1 MKRVLAVS
9 LGAFLLCFGPPVTGL
24 SAQLLGSLGGAE
36 PGDDVVSA
44 GVIFGQMNPT
54 TRFRDGGGFDTATLL
69 GGTVNFWFHRHMG
82 VQVNALSTEHG
93 TLGASDGR
101 SSIVSGRDPRIWTVQ
116 GDFVVRLPLAA
127 GALTVSPYGAA
138 GAGWKSYKWVFD
150 PQGGPDA
157 RGFDGAWS
165 FAGGVEAR
173 FGADSRIGLRGELRQ
188 LHTSFTRF
196 GEDLTHKD
204 RVVTGAL
211 LINF

>member
-1 MKRVLAVS
+1 MYRVSSIS
-9 LGAFLLCFGPPVTGL
+9 LGAFLLFFGHSATDL
-24 SAQLLGSLGGAE
+24 SAQLFGSLGGAE
-36 PGDDVVSA
+36 PGEDVVSV
-44 GVIFGQMNPT
+44 GLIFGQMNPT
-54 TRFRDGGGFDTATLL
+54 TRFRDGGGFDATTLL
-69 GGTVNFWFHRHMG
+69 GGSANFWFHRNMG

-101 SSIVSGRDPRIWTVQ
+101 SSIVSGRDPRIWTIQ
-116 GDFVVRLPLAA
+116 SDFVVRLPLAA
-127 GALTVSPYGAA
+127 GAMTVSPYGAV

-173 FGADSRIGLRGELRQ
+173 FGAQSRIGLRGEFRQ
-188 LHTSFTRF
+188 LQTSFSRF

-204 RVVTGAL
+204 RVLTAAL
-211 LINF
+211 LLNF

>member
-1 MKRVLAVS
+1 MKRVLTLTFSA
-9 LGAFLLCFGPPVTGL
+9 LLLFFGHAATDL
-24 SAQLLGSLGGAE
+24 SGQMFGSLGDAE
-36 PGDDVVSA
+36 PGEDVVSV
-44 GVIFGQMNPT
+44 GLIFGQMNPT
-54 TRFRDGGGFDTATLL
+54 TRFRDGGGFDTASLL
-69 GGTVNFWFHRHMG
+69 GGTLNFWFHRHMG

-101 SSIVSGRDPRIWTVQ
+101 SSIVSGRDPRIWTIQ

-127 GALTVSPYGAA
+127 GAMTFSPYGAV

-157 RGFDGAWS
+157 RGFDTAWS
-165 FAGGVEAR
+165 LAGGVEAR
-173 FGADSRIGLRGELRQ
+173 FGAENRFGLRGEFRQ
-188 LHTSFTRF
+188 LQTSFARF

-204 RVVTGAL
+204 RILTGTL